1 MLFILHHPKANK
13 KRMFSHYEALDK
25 EMPPGYDKKMTSSM
39 MIAGLLSLHWRNFK
53 FFSLRGL

>member
-39 MIAGLLSLHWRNFK
+39 MIAGLLSLH
-53 FFSLRGL
+53 